1 MKLSFGFRQF
11 AAILIFLSLLLSV
24 SSFGQ
29 NSGRIR
35 GVVTDSTSGESLA
48 FGNVLIK
55 ELSIGAS
62 TDEHGYFLISSL
74 PANKSYTL
82 IVSYVGYNSKTLNVP
97 VEKNKITELDIQLS
111 PTSIMLQT
119 VEKIGKKIYEKNET
133 DIGLQRISI
142 KELESLP
149 KGVETDVFRSLQ
161 YVPGVNFTAD
171 VSARYYVRGGDSNQ
185 NLILLNGANVYNP
198 FHALGLFS
206 VIDPEMINTMEF
218 YKGGFTAEYGGR
230 LSSVLNLITKNGN
243 RKRFSGKASVSM
255 LTAKALVEGPI
266 PHGSFIVTGRKS
278 YNTEILKKFLN
289 DQTAPFDFYDYSFKL
304 NYSNPNFVPGSKF
317 LIHGFFSND
326 KLENNDPLKEDFNWK
341 NDIFGFSWFQV
352 YDSPLFS
359 ELNISYS
366 RFFGEVIPNFS
377 TARAKKNDLT
387 DLSLKMNFNYIQSS
401 KDEIEAGIQIN
412 SIETNLY
419 LENSLGVLSD
429 IAERGANLS
438 LFAKYKFLR
447 WEELGID
454 VGARYN
460 LTGLVDNGSGF
471 FEPRVSFT
479 YTPLA
484 AIAFKAAWGIYQQE
498 ITTIANEN
506 EVITLFEPYVL
517 VPDYLET
524 PKATHY
530 NFGITFYLTENLKI
544 NSEIYYKDLKNITA
558 INEEKKFETD
568 PDLVSGSGES
578 YGMEWLLQYTKNPLS
593 FTASY
598 ALAYA
603 YKEVE
608 GWIYYP
614 RYDSRHSVNL
624 ALEVSIGGGWKASAI
639 WVYKSGLPFTPII
652 GYYDK
657 LFMTDFRGDWDIY
670 NNYLPFATLGD
681 KNISRLTA
689 YHRLDLGVSKV
700 FDFGFTK
707 VDLSASVL
715 NVYDRKNIF
724 YYDRTTG
731 EQVNMLPIL
740 PTVTI
745 KVEI

>member
-1 MKLSFGFRQF
+1 MYSFSKITAF
-11 AAILIFLSLLLSV
+11 IFLTILFLSNFIF
-24 SSFGQ
+24 SQ
-29 NSGRIR
+29 EIGRVR
-35 GVVTDSTSGESLA
+35 GVVTDSTNGEALA
-48 FGNVLIK
+48 FGNVLIQ
-55 ELSIGAS
+55 ELNIGAS

-74 PANKSYTL
+74 PANKTYTL
-82 IVSYVGYNSKTLNVP
+82 IVSYVGYQSKTLKVSVRPNR
-97 VEKNKITELDIQLS
+97 ITELEIQLA
-111 PTSIMLQT
+111 PASIMLQT
-119 VEKIGKKIYEKNET
+119 VEKIGKRVIEKNET
-133 DIGLQRISI
+133 DIGLQRISV

-218 YKGGFTAEYGGR
+218 YKGGFTSEYGGR
-230 LSSVLNLITKNGN
+230 LSSVLNLITKDGN
-243 RKRFSGKASVSM
+243 RKRLSGRATVSM
-255 LTAKALVEGPI
+255 LTAKALIEGPI
-266 PHGSFIVTGRKS
+266 PNGSYIITGRKS

-304 NYSNPNFVPGSKF
+304 NYSNPDFIPGSKF

-326 KLENNDPLKEDFNWK
+326 KLENNDPLKEDFNWS

-366 RFFGEVIPNFS
+366 KFFGEVIPNFS
-377 TARAKKNDLT
+377 EARAKQNDLT
-387 DLSLKMNFNYIQSS
+387 DLSLKLNFNYIQSS

-412 SIETNLY
+412 AIETNLY
-419 LENSLGVLSD
+419 LENSLGVFSD
-429 IAERGANLS
+429 ISERGANIS
-438 LFAKYKFLR
+438 LFAKYKFIR
-447 WEELGID
+447 WEELGVD

-460 LTGLVDNGSGF
+460 LTGLVNNSSGF
-471 FEPRVSFT
+471 FEPRVSVT

-506 EVITLFEPYVL
+506 EVITLFEPYIL

-530 NFGITFYLTENLKI
+530 NFGITFYLTQDFKI
-544 NSEIYYKDLKNITA
+544 VSEIYYKDLRNITA
-558 INEEKKFETD
+558 INEDKRFETD

-578 YGMEWLLQYTKNPLS
+578 YGMEWLLQYTRNPIS

-603 YKEVE
+603 YKEVDN
-608 GWIYYP
+608 WLYYP
-614 RYDSRHSVNL
+614 RYDSRHAVNL
-624 ALEVSIGGGWKASAI
+624 ALEVSLGWGVKASAI
-639 WVYKSGLPFTPII
+639 WTYKSGLPFTPII

-657 LFMTDFRGDWDIY
+657 LYLSDFRGEWDIY